1 MKILHII
8 PSIASVRGGPSQA
21 VIEVVKA
28 LRDENIE
35 AEIVT
40 TNDNGNDLLDVPLGR
55 RIEYKQVPVNFFKR
69 FSPKVGSIREFAFSR
84 ELTIWLWQNVSK
96 YDLLHVHAIFSY
108 PSTVAMA
115 IARFQGVPYI
125 VRPLGQLCEWSL
137 QQSSRKKQIY
147 LQLIEKANL
156 NYSKSIHFTSKQ
168 EQQEASQLN
177 LSSPS
182 FILPHGVD
190 IPNINPNA
198 RQHLREYLNLPDDEP
213 IILFLSRLHHKKG
226 LEYLIPALGKL
237 SDYRFTFVLSGSGSQ
252 EYESEIKSLLV
263 SNGIKN
269 RTHITGFVKG
279 EIKDL
284 IMQGSDLF
292 ALTSYSENFGIA
304 ALEAL
309 AVGLPVLLTPGIAL
323 ADLVAQQHLG
333 YVTELQVTAI
343 AAAIQQVL
351 DCPKEAQ
358 KRGDRAQKLILE
370 NYTWA
375 RIASKLISVY
385 TEIIESQTV
394 PTAS

>member
-1 MKILHII
+1 
-8 PSIASVRGGPSQA
+8 
-21 VIEVVKA
+21 
-28 LRDENIE
+28 
-35 AEIVT
+35 
-40 TNDNGNDLLDVPLGR
+40 
-55 RIEYKQVPVNFFKR
+55 
-69 FSPKVGSIREFAFSR
+69 
-84 ELTIWLWQNVSK
+84 LWQNVSK

-156 NYSKSIHFTSKQ
+156 NYSKSIHFTSNQ
-168 EQQEASQLN
+168 EQQEASRLN

-198 RQHLREYLNLPDDEP
+198 HQHLRQYLNLPDDEP

-237 SDYRFTFVLSGSGSQ
+237 SDYRFTFVLAGSGSQ

-292 ALTSYSENFGIA
+292 ALTSYSENFGVA

-333 YVTELQVTAI
+333 YVAELQVTAI
-343 AAAIQQVL
+343 AASIQQAL
-351 DCPKEAQ
+351 DHPHEAKEM
-358 KRGDRAQKLILE
+358 GDRAQKLILE
-370 NYTWA
+370 NYTWD

-394 PTAS
+394 STAS

>member
-1 MKILHII
+1 
-8 PSIASVRGGPSQA
+8 
-21 VIEVVKA
+21 
-28 LRDENIE
+28 
-35 AEIVT
+35 
-40 TNDNGNDLLDVPLGR
+40 
-55 RIEYKQVPVNFFKR
+55 
-69 FSPKVGSIREFAFSR
+69 
-84 ELTIWLWQNVSK
+84 
-96 YDLLHVHAIFSY
+96 
-108 PSTVAMA
+108 MA
-115 IARFQGVPYI
+115 IARFQRVPYI

-198 RQHLREYLNLPDDEP
+198 RQHLRQYLNLPDDEP

-237 SDYRFTFVLSGSGSQ
+237 SDYRFTFVLAGSGSQ

-292 ALTSYSENFGIA
+292 ALTSYSENFGVA

-343 AAAIQQVL
+343 TAAIQQVL
-351 DCPKEAQ
+351 DCPEEAQ
-358 KRGDRAQKLILE
+358 KRGDRAQKFILE
-370 NYTWA
+370 NYTWD

-385 TEIIESQTV
+385 TDIIESQTV
-394 PTAS
+394 STAR

>member
-1 MKILHII
+1 MRILHII

-28 LRDENIE
+28 LRNENIE

-55 RIEYKQVPVNFFKR
+55 RIEYNQVPVNFFKR

-84 ELTIWLWQNVSK
+84 ELTIWLWQNISK

-198 RQHLREYLNLPDDEP
+198 RQHLRQYLNLPDDEP

-237 SDYRFTFVLSGSGSQ
+237 SDYRFTFVLAGSGSQ

-292 ALTSYSENFGIA
+292 ALTSYSENFGVA

-351 DCPKEAQ
+351 DCPEEAQ
-358 KRGDRAQKLILE
+358 KRGDRARKFVLE
-370 NYTWA
+370 NYTWDC
-375 RIASKLISVY
+375 IASRLISVY

-394 PTAS
+394 FTAS

>member
-55 RIEYKQVPVNFFKR
+55 RIEYNQVPVNFFKR

-115 IARFQGVPYI
+115 IARFQRVPYI

-198 RQHLREYLNLPDDEP
+198 RQHLRQYLNLPDDEP

-237 SDYRFTFVLSGSGSQ
+237 SDYRFTFVLAGSGSQ

-292 ALTSYSENFGIA
+292 ALTSYSENFGVA

-343 AAAIQQVL
+343 TAAIQQVL
-351 DCPKEAQ
+351 DCPEEAQ
-358 KRGDRAQKLILE
+358 KRGDRAQKFILE
-370 NYTWA
+370 NYTWD

-385 TEIIESQTV
+385 TDIIESQTV
-394 PTAS
+394 STAR